1 MTSEEHS
8 DQQSERCGSYSPSA
22 DVSES
27 ETASE
32 FSVRLFAGRRRGEAC
47 GGASTSMASSPM
59 NVAGASAAVAAAM
72 MADADVGFWDGKMEK
87 RETDF
92 NGLSF
97 YLYILLFV

>member
-1 MTSEEHS
+1 MEGSVTSEDHS

-32 FSVRLFAGRRRGEAC
+32 FSVGRFAGRMGGQC
-47 GGASTSMASSPM
+47 GGASTSMTSSPM
-59 NVAGASAAVAAAM
+59 KAARTSAAAAAAM
-72 MADADVGFWDGKMEK
+72 MADDDVGFWDGKIEK

-92 NGLSF
+92 HG
-97 YLYILLFV
+97 